1 MSEQVVQ
8 TYITW
13 THGAQPTW
21 LQFHGPGALLDR
33 PIRQTTSPPPP
44 PSFPLLLPPPPPPP
58 PPPPVILHPQFMPSV
73 RSPSISAP
81 RGQSC
86 PATSKS
92 QRTRRSIYSTDHS
105 RDEELRSQ
113 GVHPNDLGQHPLLHR
128 GDLGGPLPC
137 SPPNELAVHRCPHR
151 QIASITVMPS
161 CAIGGN
167 VFHLVIVDDQDIIIA
182 GVRGINGGEA

>member
-44 PSFPLLLPPPPPPP
+44 PSFPLRFPPPPPPP
-58 PPPPVILHPQFMPSV
+58 PPPPVILHPPQYG
-73 RSPSISAP
+73 AP
-81 RGQSC
+81 RSQLLADN
-86 PATSKS
+86 PALPHRNRSAHAARSTALTIPVMKS
-92 QRTRRSIYSTDHS
+92 YAV
-105 RDEELRSQ
+105 Q
-113 GVHPNDLGQHPLLHR
+113 GVHPNDVGQHPLLHR
-128 GDLGGPLPC
+128 GDLGGHLPC
-137 SPPNELAVHRCPHR
+137 SPPNVLAVHRCPHR

-161 CAIGGN
+161 CAMGGN
-167 VFHLVIVDDQDIIIA
+167 VFPLVIVDDQDIIIA
-182 GVRGINGGEA
+182 GARHQRR

>member
-92 QRTRRSIYSTDHS
+92 QRTRRSIYSTDNS
-105 RDEELRSQ
+105 RDEELRSP
-113 GVHPNDLGQHPLLHR
+113 GRSSKRSRTASASAPRRSRRPFIVFPSKRADRPSLSPSANCKHYCHAFLRHGRKCLS
-128 GDLGGPLPC
+128 PC
-137 SPPNELAVHRCPHR
+137 ARRRPGHYHCRCARHQR
-151 QIASITVMPS
+151 
-161 CAIGGN
+161 
-167 VFHLVIVDDQDIIIA
+167 
-182 GVRGINGGEA
+182 R